1 MLLIF
6 MENKIKHAGIIDS
19 VEGEHVKV
27 KIVQASACASCK
39 AAKICNA
46 SESKEKIIDIYA
58 DNADKYIKGQ
68 NVMVTASY
76 NAGITA
82 VTIGMLIPMG
92 LLIVVLAILTAI
104 NVSEITAALTA
115 LAVLIPY
122 YAILFFFRNQINKK
136 FSFNIEKEENIY

>member
-1 MLLIF
+1 

-19 VEGEHVKV
+19 VDGEHVKV

-46 SESKEKIIDIYA
+46 SESKEKIIDIYTG
-58 DNADKYIKGQ
+58 DADKYIKGQ

-76 NAGITA
+76 NAGMTA
-82 VTIGMLIPMG
+82 VAIGMLIPMG
-92 LLIVVLAILTAI
+92 LLIVVLAIMTATG
-104 NVSEITAALTA
+104 VSEITAALTA

-122 YAILFFFRNQINKK
+122 YMVLFLFKNQINKK
-136 FSFNIEKEENIY
+136 FSFYIERD

>member
-1 MLLIF
+1 